1 MDNVRITHEGV
12 ITDISDTTAE
22 VEILSKS
29 ACAACHAKAV
39 CSASDEQVKIIEVP
53 LTITSLSSHFQKGDR
68 VLVILSSSLGPKAV
82 FYAYGIPLVLLLVA
96 MLTASACGLTELYV
110 GLCGIGVV
118 IFYYLVL
125 AFFKDKLSKVF
136 TFSIEKIQ

>member
-1 MDNVRITHEGV
+1 MDRVRISHEGI
-12 ITDISDTTAE
+12 ITAIDESIAR
-22 VEILSKS
+22 VEIINKS
-29 ACAACHAKAV
+29 ACAECHAKAV
-39 CSASDEQVKIIEVP
+39 CSASDEQVKTIDVP
-53 LTITSLSSHFQKGDR
+53 LTLASLSSHFQVGDR
-68 VLVILSSSLGPKAV
+68 VLVILSSSLGTKAV
-82 FYAYGIPLVLLLVA
+82 FYAYGIPLILLLVA
-96 MLTASACGLTELYV
+96 MLTASACGLAELYV